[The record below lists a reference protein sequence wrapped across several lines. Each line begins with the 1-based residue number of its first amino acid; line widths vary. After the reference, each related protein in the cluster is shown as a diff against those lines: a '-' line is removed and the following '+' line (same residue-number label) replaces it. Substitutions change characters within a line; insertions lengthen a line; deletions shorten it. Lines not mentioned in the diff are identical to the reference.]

1 MRLKKEQ
8 IQKIAELILKRLKEK
23 KIATFKV
30 AEEKILNRIQE
41 IIIKDLRVESDL
53 DDEVRKMM
61 EKYKA
66 QIDSGHI
73 DYQKMFQMIKKQLI
87 KDRGLVI

>member
-8 IQKIAELILKRLKEK
+8 IQKISELILKGLKDK
-23 KIATFKV
+23 KVATFKV
-30 AEEKILNRIQE
+30 SEEKVLNRIVE
-41 IIIKDLRVESDL
+41 VITKDLRVESDL
-53 DDEVRKMM
+53 DEEVKKMM
-61 EKYKA
+61 DKYKA
-66 QIDSGHI
+66 QIDAGHI

>member
-8 IQKIAELILKRLKEK
+8 IQKIAELVLKGFKEK
-23 KIATFKV
+23 KLATFKV
-30 AEEKILNRIQE
+30 SEEKILNRIQE
-41 IIIKDLRVESDL
+41 IILKDLRVESDL
-53 DDEVRKMM
+53 DEEVKTMM

-66 QIDSGHI
+66 QISSGQI

-87 KDRGLVI
+87 KDRGLVV

>member
-8 IQKIAELILKRLKEK
+8 IQKIAELVLKGFKEK
-23 KIATFKV
+23 KLAAFKV
-30 AEEKILNRIQE
+30 PEEKILSRIQE

-53 DDEVRKMM
+53 DEEVKTMM

-66 QIDSGHI
+66 QISSGQI